1 MEGNQSPKKLRDN
14 FHNAELVLKLAKFGD
29 LIEIQDKLR
38 RPHNNNWVLFVR
50 DEFVLH
56 LIEEDFS
63 DKVKFSVD
71 KFTDIFSFSESPCRV
86 NNLGKLATVEKFD
99 LRYPKHPSQRRQM
112 LMSVVKYD
120 KPLWSSVDEED
131 AERRQSVEDYFCDLN
146 PWGYQHYEEVIK
158 IAMPGDL
165 IEIKRSS
172 GFYRHWTV
180 YVGDGDCIHVG
191 ERTIWNYKIV
201 RESLAQICSSQKFQS
216 TCRINNLQEWA
227 ERKGVKAREGCDVVA
242 IAESFLGQMFDFEI
256 YKNNCEHF
264 ATLCR
269 FGDPVSRQVDRKT
282 ELFDVIVFDLIELH
296 NAKPAITKTEIVQFS
311 EEPVDKRRRLN

>member
-1 MEGNQSPKKLRDN
+1 MEGLTDFSENHT
-14 FHNAELVLKLAKFGD
+14 FHNPELLLKLVKFGD

-38 RPHNNNWVLFVR
+38 RPHNNNWVLFIR
-50 DEFVLH
+50 DDFVLH

-71 KFTDIFSFSESPCRV
+71 KFTDIFNFSESPCRV

-146 PWGYQHYEEVIK
+146 PWGYQHYEDVAK
-158 IAMPGDL
+158 VAVPGDL

-172 GFYRHWTV
+172 GFYRHWAV

-201 RESLAQICSSQKFQS
+201 RENLAQICAFEKYLDM
-216 TCRINNLQEWA
+216 CRVNNLEEWV
-227 ERKGVKAREGCDVVA
+227 ERKGVKAKKRSDVVA
-242 IAESFLGQMFDFEI
+242 MAESFLGHMFEFHLFR
-256 YKNNCEHF
+256 NNCEHF
-264 ATLCR
+264 ATYCK
-269 FGDPVSRQVDRKT
+269 FGDPISRQVERKT
-282 ELFDVIVFDLIELH
+282 ELFDVIVFDF
-296 NAKPAITKTEIVQFS
+296 TQFQA
-311 EEPVDKRRRLN
+311 EDKHIPRGGGKVS